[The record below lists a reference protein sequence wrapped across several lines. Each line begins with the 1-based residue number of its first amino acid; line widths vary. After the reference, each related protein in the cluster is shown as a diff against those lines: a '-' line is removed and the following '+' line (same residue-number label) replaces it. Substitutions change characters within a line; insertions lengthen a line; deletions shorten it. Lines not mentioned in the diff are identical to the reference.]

1 MLAGIYLKV
10 KGKTTGEIKGSVVQE
25 GHDGKIHI
33 LAFKNDY
40 DMPARLQEG
49 LTPAAAARGTI
60 TLTKE
65 MDRSSPQ
72 FLQALGK
79 REMMEEFEITI
90 YSPKADKETGGDL
103 TELLFTYKF
112 EKVLI
117 THMDQY
123 SPTPHKDDSNGIKEG
138 LLGYIEEIKFT
149 YSGYSLEHAES
160 GIAGVA
166 NWKNG

>member
-10 KGKTTGEIKGSVVQE
+10 KGNTQGEIKGSVVQE

-90 YSPKADKETGGDL
+90 HRPKTDTTGGDL

-112 EKVLI
+112 AKVLI
-117 THMDQY
+117 IHMDQY

-138 LLGYIEEIKFT
+138 LLGYIEEIKFA

-160 GIAGVA
+160 GITGAA
-166 NWKNG
+166 NWTDG

>member
-10 KGKTTGEIKGSVVQE
+10 KGKTQGEIKGSVVQE
-25 GHDGKIHI
+25 GHDGKFHI

-90 YSPKADKETGGDL
+90 HRPKTDTTGGDL
-103 TELLFTYKF
+103 TELLFTDKL

-117 THMDQY
+117 THMVQY

-160 GIAGVA
+160 GIAGAA
-166 NWKNG
+166 NWTNG